1 MHDGLLFVIVIRSSI
16 QLWDGYVNIALS
28 KLFMIM
34 FVIAVV
40 THRYIVR
47 RICRTVDRNVAS
59 RDRSL
64 ASPQKLQ
71 YFRDFI
77 SGSLKQFFYFNRNS
91 KLIKH
96 PYLTELDIK
105 TIRLIHPWYSFQNV
119 LNNQLYLNFW
129 RSYFL
134 LFNDHYCYMNKKVY

>member
-1 MHDGLLFVIVIRSSI
+1 
-16 QLWDGYVNIALS
+16 
-28 KLFMIM
+28 M
-34 FVIAVV
+34 FVIAVG

-47 RICRTVDRNVAS
+47 RICRTVDRDVAS

-64 ASPQKLQ
+64 ASPQKFQ
-71 YFRDFI
+71 YFRDFT
-77 SGSLKQFFYFNRNS
+77 SGSLKQFFNFNRNS

-105 TIRLIHPWYSFQNV
+105 NKKELKTSRFIRPWHPFQNV
-119 LNNQLYLNFW
+119 LNNHLYLNFW

-134 LFNDHYCYMNKKVY
+134 LFNDHYCYMNKKVYCLFVQHPFGMIQYWV